1 MSQKENDTYH
11 LYGRT
16 SYPQPL
22 AFVTSVSVPQGEKPQ
37 PPEGE
42 EWVELVAIP
51 HSAIIRVI
59 PRPKEKRV

>member
-1 MSQKENDTYH
+1 MSQKERDTYH

-22 AFVTSVSVPQGEKPQ
+22 TFVTSVTIPRGEAPQ

-42 EWVELVAIP
+42 AWVELVAIP
-51 HSAIIRVI
+51 QSAIIRVI
-59 PRPKEKRV
+59 PGPKEKKV